1 MVEKIA
7 VNYKYALKPTKQQA
21 AAMWRTLECCR
32 ILYNEALEL
41 WTECYQTTRIGAN
54 KTLLNHHFKDTYK
67 NEVHSQVRQNVNVR
81 LQRSFENFFE
91 KRARYPKKKKRYR
104 YTSFTYSQSGF
115 RLIGDKKLKLS
126 FIGEVK
132 IILHRPI
139 PGKIKTCTIKRSS
152 TGKWFAIFAIE
163 LTPEQFHE
171 TPTTRNNNAVGV
183 DVGIATFAS
192 LSDGTQIANPRFLL
206 KTQTQLKREQ
216 RRLSRKKKGSRNFR
230 KQCRK
235 VAKLYETARNKRLNF
250 HFQTAHWLVNNYG
263 LVAVEKMSPRFMIR
277 NRKLAKHASDLA
289 FGQFF
294 RILEYEAFKH
304 KTLAG
309 QVDPR
314 NTSQLCSKCGRIV
327 LKDLSVRT
335 HECPYCGFVCDRD
348 INAAINI
355 VDRIPDELKQKYNLL
370 RNDTAGTAGITK
382 PVEKCASA
390 CELEPTTLTSKHAS
404 SNQEAHD
411 FSRG

>member
-1 MVEKIA
+1 MAEKIV
-7 VNYKYALKPTKQQA
+7 VNYKYALRPTKQQDS
-21 AAMWRTLECCR
+21 AMWRTLECCR
-32 ILYNEALEL
+32 KLYNEALDL

-54 KTLLNHHFKDTYK
+54 KNLLDNYFKDTYK
-67 NEVHSQVRQNVNVR
+67 NEVHSQVRQNVNAR

-91 KRARYPKKKKRYR
+91 KRARYPKMKKRYR
-104 YTSFTYSQSGF
+104 YTSFTYPQSGF
-115 RLIGDKKLKLS
+115 VLINDKRLKLS
-126 FIGEVK
+126 GIGDVK

-139 PGKIKTCTIKRSS
+139 PGKIKTCTIKRTR
-152 TGKWFAIFAIE
+152 TGKWFAVFTIE
-163 LTPEQFHE
+163 LTPSEFYE
-171 TPTTRNNNAVGV
+171 TPTSQNNNAVGL
-183 DVGIATFAS
+183 DIGIATFAS

-206 KTQTQLKREQ
+206 KTQTRLKREQ
-216 RRLSRKKKGSRNFR
+216 RRLSRKKKGSRNYR

-235 VAKLYETARNKRLNF
+235 LAQLHETVRNKRLDF

-263 LVAVEKMSPRFMIR
+263 LVAVERMTPMFMLK
-277 NRKLAKHASDLA
+277 NRKLAKHAADLA

-294 RILEYEAFKH
+294 RLLEYEAVKH
-304 KTLAG
+304 GTLAG

-314 NTSQLCSKCGRIV
+314 NTSQLCSKCGQIV
-327 LKDLSVRT
+327 LKDLFVRV
-335 HECPYCGFVCDRD
+335 HRCPYCGFVCDRD

-355 VDRIPDELKQKYNLL
+355 VDRIPEELKPKYNLL

-390 CELEPTTLTSKHAS
+390 CEAINFASKHTS
-404 SNQEAHD
+404 SNQEARD